1 MLRIVQTS
9 KQVKGC
15 IKLFLGPHEVV
26 SGNQVTK
33 VRAVPVE
40 VGADK
45 LAGTK
50 GRVRVVVG
58 AYVPSYRDQ
67 HVDEVSLG
75 VQVHSCPGKV
85 CEDDES
91 VVCRVLQQ
99 EGVEDRGQGE
109 DRSVL
114 LALSLTNRAHSSREI
129 VPEEGGKALTND

>member
-1 MLRIVQTS
+1 MLRVVQTS
-9 KQVKGC
+9 KQVKGR
-15 IKLFLGPHEVV
+15 INLFPGPREVV
-26 SGNQVTK
+26 SSDQVTK

-40 VGADK
+40 VEADK

-58 AYVPSYRDQ
+58 AYVPGYRDQ
-67 HVDEVSLG
+67 QVDEVSLG
-75 VQVHSCPGKV
+75 VQAHSCPRKV

-109 DRSVL
+109 DRGVL

-129 VPEEGGKALTND
+129 VPDE